1 MLDMENIG
9 GIVEFDTDSVE
20 TYILNIETIKEV
32 DPHPRIAPC
41 VNMWSVTKRQRD
53 ECWALGSARWKEKLW
68 RCKHS
73 VSALKVALLRLETI
87 CLQLASVFFVGGS
100 VVGLSEEKVLGKR
113 GQ

>member
-53 ECWALGSARWKEKLW
+53 EC
-68 RCKHS
+68 
-73 VSALKVALLRLETI
+73 
-87 CLQLASVFFVGGS
+87 
-100 VVGLSEEKVLGKR
+100 
-113 GQ
+113 